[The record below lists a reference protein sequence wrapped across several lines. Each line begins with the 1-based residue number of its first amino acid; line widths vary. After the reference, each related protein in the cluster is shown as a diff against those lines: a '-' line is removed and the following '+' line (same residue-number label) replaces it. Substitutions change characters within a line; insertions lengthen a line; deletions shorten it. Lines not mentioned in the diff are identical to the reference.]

1 MNNFVINKY
10 LIIEFLKAFLN
21 IVLIFC
27 CLGLI
32 LNLFEEI
39 NYFKNYDIG
48 ILMPLGLSLMII
60 PSILINLL
68 PFILFLSSMW
78 VFIKLKNIGKAH
90 LSGTGS
96 SVFISFKKK
105 EIAEEVKKEFSNCI
119 LVKSLERSPLM
130 QIIE

>member
-78 VFIKLKNIGKAH
+78 VFIKI
-90 LSGTGS
+90 TG
-96 SVFISFKKK
+96 IY
-105 EIAEEVKKEFSNCI
+105 
-119 LVKSLERSPLM
+119 
-130 QIIE
+130 

>member
-27 CLGLI
+27 CLVLI

-39 NYFKNYDIG
+39 YYFKNYDIG

-60 PSILINLL
+60 PSILITLF

-78 VFIKLKNIGKAH
+78 VFIKL
-90 LSGTGS
+90 
-96 SVFISFKKK
+96 
-105 EIAEEVKKEFSNCI
+105 
-119 LVKSLERSPLM
+119 
-130 QIIE
+130 